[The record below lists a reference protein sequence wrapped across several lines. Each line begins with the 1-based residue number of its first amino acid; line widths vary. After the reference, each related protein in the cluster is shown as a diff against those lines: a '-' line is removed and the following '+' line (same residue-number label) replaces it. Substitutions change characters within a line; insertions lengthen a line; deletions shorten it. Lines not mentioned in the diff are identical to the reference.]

1 MKKELENNEKEIV
14 NDLLGYEGLKIIQ
27 RVDAFNFS
35 LDSTLLADFVTI
47 NKRDKKI
54 IDLGCGNG
62 YIPIFT
68 TLRTNSN
75 EIYGVEI
82 QEDIY
87 DLAKR
92 SVKINHLEDR
102 IEIINDDMKNLPSRF
117 GNSFFD
123 VITCNPPYFKFK
135 ETSNTNQNDYL
146 TIARHEVK
154 ITLEEVLN
162 TVQKLLK
169 EGGTFAMVHR
179 TERLLDVLHAFRNK
193 GIEPKKLRFVYPKKT
208 SSESMMILIEGKKSK
223 NQGGL
228 KVLQPLYIYNK
239 NGKYTKE
246 VLNIFNYQEERYDK
260 TKKL

>member
-1 MKKELENNEKEIV
+1 MKNELKSKNKEVV

-47 NKRDKKI
+47 NKRDKTI

-68 TLRTNSN
+68 TLRTKSN
-75 EIYGVEI
+75 HIYGVEI
-82 QEDIY
+82 QPDIY

-92 SVKINHLEDR
+92 SVKLNNLEEK
-102 IEIINDDMKNLPSRF
+102 ITILNEDMKNLPKTF
-117 GNSFFD
+117 GNSYFD

-135 ETSNTNQNDYL
+135 ETSNINQNDYL
-146 TIARHEVK
+146 TIARHEIK
-154 ITLEEVLN
+154 ITLEEVLEV
-162 TVQKLLK
+162 TQKILK
-169 EGGTFAMVHR
+169 DGGTFAMVHR
-179 TERLLDVLHAFRNK
+179 TERLIDVIEAFRNK
-193 GIEPKKLRFVYPKKT
+193 GIEPKRLRFVYPKKT
-208 SSESMMILIEGKKSK
+208 STESMMILIEGKKSK

-228 KVLQPLYIYNK
+228 KVLPPLYIYNK

-246 VLNIFNYQEERYDK
+246 VLNIFNYQEEK
-260 TKKL
+260 TC